1 MQLCLGT
8 VQFGLDYGITGQ
20 KKPPQEYV
28 VECLDYATQNG
39 ILAIDTAAAY
49 GTAEEVVGT
58 FLAKKTIPRNKLFIS
73 TKLLPNILDEC
84 AEAPSGLYRCLLTS
98 QCTVCIPG
106 GYSGGAFCHAEG
118 GPRTQSRGICV

>member
-1 MQLCLGT
+1 MKTEANYMQLCLGT

-20 KKPPQEYV
+20 KKPPQEYA

-84 AEAPSGLYRCLLTS
+84 PPEDYKRVFRKA
-98 QCTVCIPG
+98 CIDHCG
-106 GYSGGAFCHAEG
+106 DS
-118 GPRTQSRGICV
+118 IWII